1 MGQRR
6 QLYYAAKTV
15 VSGLTAPTGLFILQ
29 DTLEPYEGSYC
40 IANGTFL
47 TGPNPSRD
55 SQVLIL
61 QEGKEAEKFKYENSS
76 KYFEL
81 TRREYTRHTLPEV
94 FYPEPDEDDYNK
106 GQFQRFFVQKINDP
120 SLIYEIDQDQYKAVN
135 RENKVGINKLL
146 YKRFELQ
153 WMLTGLDAA
162 SINKSNIEIQSIE
175 NPGLDRYLENTMQF
189 VRGEQRTQERE
200 YPDGEPIPT
209 KLPGTYNTPQKQGQG
224 CINCKFRNNNFRS
237 NYYNPLF
244 DL

>member
-61 QEGKEAEKFKYENSS
+61 QEGKEAEKFKYGNSS

-106 GQFQRFFVQKINDP
+106 GQFQRLV
-120 SLIYEIDQDQYKAVN
+120 
-135 RENKVGINKLL
+135 
-146 YKRFELQ
+146 
-153 WMLTGLDAA
+153 
-162 SINKSNIEIQSIE
+162 
-175 NPGLDRYLENTMQF
+175 
-189 VRGEQRTQERE
+189 
-200 YPDGEPIPT
+200 
-209 KLPGTYNTPQKQGQG
+209 
-224 CINCKFRNNNFRS
+224 
-237 NYYNPLF
+237 
-244 DL
+244 